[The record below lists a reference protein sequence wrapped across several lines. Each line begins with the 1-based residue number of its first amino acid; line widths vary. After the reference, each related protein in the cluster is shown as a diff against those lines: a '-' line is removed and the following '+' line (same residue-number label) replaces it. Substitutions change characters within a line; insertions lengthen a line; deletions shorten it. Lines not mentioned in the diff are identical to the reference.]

1 MRRSSI
7 VLPAILAFFGIVIL
21 LSTAA
26 RAETAAAGAAP
37 VFLSTT
43 GDTCMGSSGAG
54 GQGDDF
60 GFSVGSTWTDSNCI
74 MVSNAKEM
82 KAQGYEKAS
91 KARLC
96 MDDDN
101 AMAFELANDPCP
113 RALES
118 SRRAA
123 AAVKGKQTADAQHA
137 QDTRDAQSA
146 KPGVAVASTDIA
158 AILPG
163 IVAETAVSAPS
174 TTLGSIKDF
183 IVNVGNRVFFGFD
196 KSSLTAKAK
205 KTLDKQADWLTRHP
219 ATTAVIEGH
228 TDARGSTAYNL
239 ALGERR
245 AGAMRD
251 YLVDK
256 GVAKAR
262 IQIVSYGESRPAV
275 AGDGEGAWSQN
286 RRGVTYI
293 LDAAPE
299 VEPVQLSSLSTAADV
314 DSSASGAEET
324 SDTVRTSLAQVGDTT
339 DASADPLFETAE

>member
-7 VLPAILAFFGIVIL
+7 VLSAILAFFGVSVA
-21 LSTAA
+21 LSAAA
-26 RAETAAAGAAP
+26 RADTAAGAAP

-60 GFSVGSTWTDSNCI
+60 GFSVGSTWTDDNCI
-74 MVSNAKEM
+74 TVTNAKEM
-82 KAQGYEKAS
+82 KRQGYEKAA

-113 RALES
+113 RALET

-123 AAVKGKQTADAQHA
+123 AAVKGPQAAEA
-137 QDTRDAQSA
+137 QDTQVST
-146 KPGVAVASTDIA
+146 PGVAVASTDIA
-158 AILPG
+158 SIMSG
-163 IVAETAVSAPS
+163 IAAATAVSPPAK
-174 TTLGSIKDF
+174 TLANIKDF

-196 KSSLTAKAK
+196 KSNLTPKAK
-205 KTLDKQADWLTRHP
+205 KTLDKQADWLNRHP

-228 TDARGSTAYNL
+228 ADARGSAAYNL

-245 AGAMRD
+245 ASAMRD
-251 YLVDK
+251 YLVDQ
-256 GVAKAR
+256 GVAASR
-262 IQIVSYGESRPAV
+262 VQIVSYGESRPAV

-293 LDAAPE
+293 LAEAPE
-299 VEPVQLSSLSTAADV
+299 VEPAQISSISDASDVETAQSDASAPAAEASMAHAD
-314 DSSASGAEET
+314 T
-324 SDTVRTSLAQVGDTT
+324 TT
-339 DASADPLFETAE
+339 DATTAPLTDSVE